1 MLSLPMNNMEQLG
14 IEPKL
19 LLAQIVNFSIFFLI
33 FQRFMA
39 KPFIAF
45 IKKERK
51 NEEERQKALEQITTQ
66 EQRLAEEEKEFKQK
80 MRKAIDEEIKKA
92 KEQGVAVREDIV
104 AQAHKEAEGIV
115 AQARKQIE
123 DERASMYRDAKTK
136 IGNLSV
142 TIVDKALKDYLTED
156 AQKRITQHIV
166 QNLTKDV
173 QYE

>member
-1 MLSLPMNNMEQLG
+1 
-14 IEPKL
+14 
-19 LLAQIVNFSIFFLI
+19 
-33 FQRFMA
+33 MA
-39 KPFIAF
+39 KPFLNF
-45 IKKERK
+45 IQKEKK
-51 NEEERQKALEQITTQ
+51 NEEERRKALEEITSHQ
-66 EQRLAEEEKEFKQK
+66 AKLEQEEKEFKAK
-80 MRKAIDEEIKKA
+80 MKKGVEEEIKAAKA
-92 KEQGVAVREDIV
+92 QGVKVREDIV